1 MGMQLDAAYV
11 DELDVE
17 RIEPG
22 TTQRLRVVLGMDV
35 HGVPMAVPVIVRR
48 AAKPGP
54 VVGITAAIHGNEING
69 IRVLHRLLEAC
80 PSERLLCGTL
90 VGVLVINTSGFL
102 TNSREFHD
110 GADLNR
116 TMPGKIDGTGA
127 QQYAYHFLQ
136 KVARSFQYHID
147 LHTASF
153 GRVNSLYARVN
164 LKDPTTSKLA
174 RLMRPEIIVHS
185 PGGDSTLRGAVAA
198 LGIPS
203 VTLEVGDP
211 QALQYVL
218 IRQSRLGIQEVLE
231 HLQMIPDLEDP
242 EQRVP
247 VECSHSYWMYTD
259 SGGILDVYPELGE
272 QFGAGELVARLT
284 NVWGDEIRT
293 YTAPEAGIVV
303 GKSTNPVSRPGAR
316 ILHLGRIGPV

>member
-1 MGMQLDAAYV
+1 MQLDAAYV
-11 DELDVE
+11 EDLDVD

-22 TTQRLRVVLGMDV
+22 TTQRLRVVLGLDV
-35 HGVPMAVPVIVRR
+35 HGMPMGVPVIVRR

-54 VVGITAAIHGNEING
+54 IVGLTAAIHGNEING
-69 IRVLHRLLEAC
+69 IRVMHRLFEAC
-80 PSERLLCGTL
+80 PTERLLCGTL
-90 VGVLVINTSGFL
+90 VGVPVINVPGFL

-116 TMPGKIDGTGA
+116 TMPGKIDGNGA
-127 QQYAYHFLQ
+127 QQFAYHFLN
-136 KVARSFQYHID
+136 KIARTFQYHID

-153 GRVNSLYARVN
+153 GRVNTVYARAN
-164 LKDPTTSKLA
+164 MKDPIPAKLA
-174 RLMRPEIIVHS
+174 RLMRPEIIVHCS
-185 PGGDSTLRGAVAA
+185 GRDSTLRGAVSA

-231 HLQMIPDLEDP
+231 HLEMIPDLEDP
-242 EQRVP
+242 EQREP
-247 VECSHSYWMYTD
+247 IECTQSYWMHTD
-259 SGGILDVYPELGE
+259 AGGILDVHPELGE
-272 QFGAGELVARLT
+272 QFAAGDIVARLT

-293 YTAPEAGIVV
+293 YAAPEAGIVV

-316 ILHLGRIGPV
+316 ILHLGRIGSV